1 MIPIL
6 AVVFFA
12 ACSSAYAEGANE
24 LKVLVDD
31 KVIYCAASL
40 KNSDDV
46 FSHALNDG
54 ISVATVWDV
63 QVDRARDYWLNK
75 SIAEVTVTHR
85 VVPDLLSRSW
95 LLEDQASGIS
105 LRVYSVSEAVRF
117 LSSLEYFPV
126 LDRSLLVSAA
136 PYVMH
141 ASVVLYIGEVNE
153 TWWGNLLKS
162 EQASMQQ
169 EFTLP

>member
-1 MIPIL
+1 MIPVL

-31 KVIYCAASL
+31 KVIYCAAGL
-40 KNSDDV
+40 KDSDDV

-54 ISVATVWDV
+54 ISVTTVWNI
-63 QVDRARDYWLNK
+63 QVARVRDYWLNK
-75 SIAEVTVTHR
+75 GIAEVTVTHR

-126 LDRSLLVSAA
+126 LDRSLLVTAT

-141 ASVVLYIGEVNE
+141 ASVELYIGEVNE
-153 TWWGNLLKS
+153 TWWGNLLRS

-169 EFTLP
+169 EFTLQ